1 MDQLILTLLKLAGVL
16 QIVLCVGSLA
26 IPKLLNWKG
35 ELSKVSTIIAQMFW
49 TYAGYIL
56 VINLSFGLISFFG
69 AEELLGKTFLAK
81 SVSMF
86 IFLYWLTRVIV
97 QFFYFDTKSAPQGM
111 IYRAGE
117 VALVMLFVFFTVV
130 YGWVSILNFKS

>member
-69 AEELLGKTFLAK
+69 AEELLEKTFLAK

-86 IFLYWLTRVIV
+86 IFL
-97 QFFYFDTKSAPQGM
+97 
-111 IYRAGE
+111 
-117 VALVMLFVFFTVV
+117 
-130 YGWVSILNFKS
+130 